1 MVNLMSKKEWIR
13 LNYSNEEAEELSKL
27 AEAPVITATF
37 DNIYEVTERLIE
49 LSKQFDTDAFVDN
62 FYKPGDYLILPE
74 DIKEMLNKGE
84 LTT

>member
-37 DNIYEVTERLIE
+37 DNIYEVTERLI
-49 LSKQFDTDAFVDN
+49 
-62 FYKPGDYLILPE
+62 
-74 DIKEMLNKGE
+74 
-84 LTT
+84 